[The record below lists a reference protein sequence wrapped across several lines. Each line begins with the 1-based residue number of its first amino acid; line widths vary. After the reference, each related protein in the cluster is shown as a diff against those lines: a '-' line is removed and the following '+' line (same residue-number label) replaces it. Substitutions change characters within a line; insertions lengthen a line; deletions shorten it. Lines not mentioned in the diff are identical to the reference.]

1 MSRPG
6 GDREFV
12 ALLNA
17 ARAHGVDIVEQAC
30 RKALSDNTIRSE
42 AILNL
47 VARALDPLAVDPV
60 STPERLCLKEEPV
73 ADCAR
78 YDALRQEVSHAA
90 P

>member
-1 MSRPG
+1 M
-6 GDREFV
+6 
-12 ALLNA
+12 
-17 ARAHGVDIVEQAC
+17 VERAC
-30 RKALSDNTIRSE
+30 RKALVDATVRGE
-42 AILNL
+42 VILNL
-47 VARALDPLAVDPV
+47 IARDLDPPAVDPV